1 MAVFKCEKCGATKE
15 GRCKPK
21 KCPECIE
28 AGTMQKKEEKN
39 LPAAVA
45 PPKINFHLYCPCHIN
60 LAGASLCFQRKFP
73 LPKNQKQ
80 PDIFKNASTTR
91 WTTVISPLNIT
102 DVNYL
107 TSTDFPYTFLGL

>member
-1 MAVFKCEKCGATKE
+1 VKNVV
-15 GRCKPK
+15 P
-21 KCPECIE
+21 
-28 AGTMQKKEEKN
+28 QKKEDVNQRNARDVLKQGPCKSRKKKN

-80 PDIFKNASTTR
+80 PDISQNASAIR
-91 WTTVISPLNIT
+91 RETVISPLNIIG
-102 DVNYL
+102 VNYL
-107 TSTDFPYTFLGL
+107 TSTNFPYTFLGL